1 MIELKPF
8 GREDFAQLM
17 EWLNDETLL
26 VNWSGNLFSY
36 PLTEASL
43 EWYIEDTNDLE
54 NSEAFVYKAVETDTG
69 KTIGHISLGGI
80 SRKNRAGRISRVLI
94 GDRAAR
100 GKGYC
105 CQMVKAT
112 AKIGFELLHLHRIS
126 LGVYDY
132 NKSAIQCYQKAGFSI
147 EGVYRDVLWFNDQ
160 WHSLVE
166 MSMLENE
173 WFEKQNNETAN
184 IIAQ

>member
-1 MIELKPF
+1 MIELRPF

-26 VNWSGNLFSY
+26 VNWAGNLFSY

-54 NSEAFVYKAVETDTG
+54 NSEAFVYKAVDTDTG
-69 KTIGHISLGGI
+69 KTIGHISLGSI

-94 GDRAAR
+94 ADAQR

-105 CQMVKAT
+105 CQMVKAVT
-112 AKIGFELLHLHRIS
+112 RIGFESLHLHRIS
-126 LGVYDY
+126 LGVYDN
-132 NKSAIQCYQKAGFSI
+132 NKSAIQCYQRAGFSI

-166 MSMLENE
+166 MSMLEQE
-173 WFEKQNNETAN
+173 WFDKQTKEKPR
-184 IIAQ
+184 IINQ